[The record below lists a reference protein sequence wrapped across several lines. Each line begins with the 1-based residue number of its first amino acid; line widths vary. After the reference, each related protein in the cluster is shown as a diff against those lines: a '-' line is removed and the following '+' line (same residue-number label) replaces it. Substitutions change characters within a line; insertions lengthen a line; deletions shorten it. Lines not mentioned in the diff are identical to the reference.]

1 MNKNP
6 RSGRPP
12 GVDFFAV
19 FRYDR
24 RDMGGNAM
32 NQNQLWNKLIWNW
45 ATFISGNA
53 LSSLAV
59 ALFL

>member
-24 RDMGGNAM
+24 E
-32 NQNQLWNKLIWNW
+32 IWEE
-45 ATFISGNA
+45 T
-53 LSSLAV
+53 L
-59 ALFL
+59 